1 MSDEKQFEQ
10 LFYEYLQT
18 AKITS
23 DQDKAEQNLIST
35 FRGFI
40 TYAFGVNNF
49 EITQEKSL
57 NMLNL
62 QRTGRTD
69 LLFNNLVFEFKRA
82 KILLDKKYIQLWQDQ
97 LQNYLIQLEVDDKQ
111 KYIGLLT
118 DGIRFEAYRLNHD
131 QIEKFDSFNLAE
143 LDPISAYIHL
153 DAYLFTQVQRPPN
166 PEDVVRR
173 FGSNSPT
180 FKQMEKTLLDLLA
193 KIRHSPKLDT
203 WRVQWA
209 RLLSKVYGSDI
220 TTDDLFIRHTYLA
233 QFARLIGYASLLN
246 SQSDMPNTPHAL
258 EAILNGSA
266 FEQFGIGNIGEN
278 DFYSWVLLPEIR
290 DEALPIFFTLINH
303 LVVYDL
309 SRIDQDLLKQLY
321 QNLVDPSTRH
331 DLGEYYTPDWL
342 ADLTLAD
349 IDYNAPQS
357 LYDPACGSGTF
368 LFTAIKRLIS
378 SGLRGEELVKFCM
391 NNVMGTDV
399 HPLAVT
405 IARVN
410 YLLALSKEMQT
421 NTPHRDGYFIPVYMA
436 DAMIKPKQGQSGMSL
451 RLPINGE
458 HDEAF
463 EIPYEST
470 LDSNKFSELV
480 NKLESYSEQA
490 YKAKSSPEYAHYFEQ
505 LLQNTYGLSF
515 EASQIW
521 RQNFILLTDLKIQD
535 RNGIWAYILKNLMC
549 PMIFAQDKFDVVV
562 GNPPWLSYRYVRNAD
577 YQQDVKSLYQHYQ
590 LIRKKD
596 VKLFTQMDLSTL
608 FYAIARDRYLK
619 PNGKIAFVMP
629 RAVITGAKQH
639 RPFQQMGFSRV
650 LDMEKVSPLF
660 NVPSCVMIQDG
671 DLHTDAIP
679 SIAYKGKL
687 PQHEME
693 LDDARPYLT
702 SKETI
707 TSFVDS
713 NIRSP
718 HYHPKFNVGGSIFP
732 RTLSFIARPKATIP
746 SSPFVI
752 TDPSI
757 VADSHAPYKNIQ
769 LEGNLESPYIF
780 TTLLSKYL
788 YPFGFHKL
796 NTVALPL
803 VIEDNKLQFIW
814 GMQFV
819 ERDTLWA
826 KDWFEAADAKWNELK
841 KEDSKMT
848 LLERWDY
855 QRTLTNQNI
864 KAPYKLLYNASG
876 TNIAACVMNIPETDL
891 SVYNL
896 PSMGFVIDIKTY
908 YCDTTTLD
916 EAHYLCAILN
926 APCTNQAIKAYQSQ
940 GLFGERDIGRTPFE
954 ACAIPPFDPTNADHI
969 ELARLSKEAHEA
981 TLFIRT
987 AEIKG
992 GIGGMR
998 RLARESAEAQIN
1010 AIDLITQKVL
1020 DL

>member
-1 MSDEKQFEQ
+1 
-10 LFYEYLQT
+10 
-18 AKITS
+18 
-23 DQDKAEQNLIST
+23 
-35 FRGFI
+35 
-40 TYAFGVNNF
+40 
-49 EITQEKSL
+49 
-57 NMLNL
+57 
-62 QRTGRTD
+62 
-69 LLFNNLVFEFKRA
+69 
-82 KILLDKKYIQLWQDQ
+82 
-97 LQNYLIQLEVDDKQ
+97 
-111 KYIGLLT
+111 
-118 DGIRFEAYRLNHD
+118 
-131 QIEKFDSFNLAE
+131 
-143 LDPISAYIHL
+143 
-153 DAYLFTQVQRPPN
+153 
-166 PEDVVRR
+166 
-173 FGSNSPT
+173 
-180 FKQMEKTLLDLLA
+180 
-193 KIRHSPKLDT
+193 
-203 WRVQWA
+203 
-209 RLLSKVYGSDI
+209 
-220 TTDDLFIRHTYLA
+220 
-233 QFARLIGYASLLN
+233 
-246 SQSDMPNTPHAL
+246 
-258 EAILNGSA
+258 
-266 FEQFGIGNIGEN
+266 
-278 DFYSWVLLPEIR
+278 
-290 DEALPIFFTLINH
+290 
-303 LVVYDL
+303 
-309 SRIDQDLLKQLY
+309 
-321 QNLVDPSTRH
+321 
-331 DLGEYYTPDWL
+331 LGEYYTPDWL

-349 IDYNAPQS
+349 IEYNAPQS

-368 LFTAIKRLIS
+368 LFTAIKRLIKL
-378 SGLRGEELVKFCM
+378 GLRGEELVKFCM

-436 DAMIKPKQGQSGMSL
+436 DAMIKPQQGQSGISL

-480 NKLESYSEQA
+480 DNLENYSEQA
-490 YKAKSSPEYAHYFEQ
+490 HQAKSSPEYVHYFEQ
-505 LLQNTYGLSF
+505 LLQNTYGLSL

-521 RQNFILLTDLKIQD
+521 RQNFILLTDLKAQD
-535 RNGIWAYILKNLMC
+535 RNGIWAYILKNLMR

-577 YQQDVKSLYQHYQ
+577 YQQDVKALYQHYKF
-590 LIRKKD
+590 IGTKD

-608 FYAIARDRYLK
+608 FYAIARDRYIK

-671 DLHTDAIP
+671 ESYTDAIP

-687 PQHEME
+687 PQQEME
-693 LDDARPYLT
+693 LDDANPYLT
-702 SKETI
+702 SKKAQI
-707 TSFVDS
+707 SFVDS

-718 HYHPKFNVGGSIFP
+718 YYHPKFTTGASLFP
-732 RTLSFIARPKATIP
+732 RTLCFIARPKATL
-746 SSPFVI
+746 PFSAYLI

-757 VADSHAPYKNIQ
+757 VADSHAPYKYAH
-769 LEGNLESPYIF
+769 LEGKLESPYIF

-803 VIEDNKLQFIW
+803 VIEDDKLRLIW
-814 GMQFV
+814 GIQFV
-819 ERDTLWA
+819 ARHTLWA
-826 KDWFEAADAKWNELK
+826 RDWFEAAEAKWDELK

-848 LLERWDY
+848 ILERWDY

-876 TNIAACVMNIPETDL
+876 TNIAACVMNMPETNL
-891 SVYNL
+891 GVYNL
-896 PSMGFVIDIKTY
+896 PSMGFIVDYKTY
-908 YCDTTTLD
+908 YYDALSLD

-926 APCTNQAIKAYQSQ
+926 APCTNKAIKAYQSQ
-940 GLFGERDIGRTPFE
+940 GLFGERDIVRTPFE
-954 ACAIPPFDPTNADHI
+954 ACAIPPFDPTNPDHI

-987 AEIKG
+987 AEFKG

-998 RLARESAEAQIN
+998 RLARESAEAQIST
-1010 AIDLITQKVL
+1010 IDLIAQKVL

>member
-97 LQNYLIQLEVDDKQ
+97 LQNYLIQSEVDDKQ

-173 FGSNSPT
+173 FGNTSPT

-246 SQSDMPNTPHAL
+246 RQSEMPNTPHEL

-290 DEALPIFFTLINH
+290 DEALPAFFVLINH

-378 SGLRGEELVKFCM
+378 LGMSGGELVDFCIE
-391 NNVMGTDV
+391 NVMGTDV

-410 YLLALSKEMQT
+410 YLLALSKHIQT
-421 NTPHRDGYFIPVYMA
+421 QQTRIKHAIPIYMA
-436 DAMIKPKQGQSGMSL
+436 DAMIKPQQGGSGEAL
-451 RLPINGE
+451 ILPING
-458 HDEAF
+458 DDGQAF
-463 EIPYEST
+463 HIPYENT
-470 LDSNKFSELV
+470 LDSTRFSALIDR
-480 NKLESYSEQA
+480 LESYSDEA
-490 YKAKSSPEYAHYFEQ
+490 NKAKTSQQYATYFETV
-505 LLQNTYGLSF
+505 LQAEYGLSA
-515 EASQIW
+515 ETSEIW
-521 RQNFILLTDLKIQD
+521 RQNFILLTDLKAQD
-535 RNGIWAYILKNLMC
+535 RNGIWAYILKNLMR
-549 PMIFAQDKFDVVV
+549 PMIFAQDKFDVVI
-562 GNPPWLSYRYVRNAD
+562 GNPPWLSYRYVRNAG
-577 YQQDVKSLYQHYQ
+577 YQQDVKALYQHYN
-590 LIRKKD
+590 LIGKKD
-596 VKLFTQMDLSTL
+596 TKLFTQMDLSTL
-608 FYAIARDRYLK
+608 FFAIARDRYLK

-639 RPFQQMGFSRV
+639 RPFQQIGFSRV

-671 DLHTDAIP
+671 ETHTDAIP
-679 SIAYKGKL
+679 SVAYKGKL

-693 LDDARPYLT
+693 LEDANPYLT
-702 SKETI
+702 SKKDTV
-707 TSFVDS
+707 SFVDS
-713 NIRSP
+713 NIRSTY
-718 HYHPKFNVGGSIFP
+718 YHPKFTTGASLFP
-732 RTLSFIARPKATIP
+732 RTLCFIARPIP
-746 SSPFVI
+746 NARASLIVI
-752 TDPSI
+752 TDPSV
-757 VADSHAPYKNIQ
+757 VADSHAPYKTVKLYGS
-769 LEGNLESPYIF
+769 LEDPFIF
-780 TTLLSKYL
+780 TTLLSKHL
-788 YPFGFHKL
+788 YPFGFQRLHVIGLPAFIENDHLKMIG
-796 NTVALPL
+796 TADFMIKGYVDSKRWFDAASEKWEAL
-803 VIEDNKLQFIW
+803 
-814 GMQFV
+814 
-819 ERDTLWA
+819 R
-826 KDWFEAADAKWNELK
+826 

-848 LLERWDY
+848 LIERWDY
-855 QRTLTNQNI
+855 QRTLTKQNI
-864 KAPYKLLYNASG
+864 NAPYKLIYNASG
-876 TNIAACVMNIPETDL
+876 TNIAACVL
-891 SVYNL
+891 SIEEVKKIEMYEL
-896 PSMGFVIDIKTY
+896 PSMGFIIDYKTY
-908 YCDTTTLD
+908 YYDAPSLD

-926 APCTNQAIKAYQSQ
+926 APCTNKAIKAYQAQ
-940 GLFGERDIGRTPFE
+940 GSFGERHVVRLPFE
-954 ACAIPPFDPTNADHI
+954 ACAIPPFDPTDADHI
-969 ELARLSKEAHEA
+969 ELARLSKEAHEV
-981 TLFIRT
+981 TKFIRT